1 MGRNGG
7 VSAFFF
13 FFLRLAEGFPA
24 GSGCLLPVGWLLSAA
39 FRRQFSKS
47 STRCRLQTTVKCF
60 FFFFFFIFFPSN
72 HTVSDSQL
80 PCACQRLQVLH
91 RPANE
96 LPMRRGFSPFGSSPF
111 PFRFP
116 GSFGHGF
123 PSLSIGALLPL
134 SPLCWD
140 IGGCFSGTLQGQ
152 ELQNIAGSFL
162 LRSLD
167 PFCI

>member
-13 FFLRLAEGFPA
+13 LRLVKVFQQGADACCQRA
-24 GSGCLLPVGWLLSAA
+24 GSSPPPFAGSSRSHPRAAGCKPQLNV
-39 FRRQFSKS
+39 
-47 STRCRLQTTVKCF
+47 F
-60 FFFFFFIFFPSN
+60 FFSSSLFFFPSN

-123 PSLSIGALLPL
+123 PSISIGALLPL

-140 IGGCFSGTLQGQ
+140 IGGRFSGTLQGQ
-152 ELQNIAGSFL
+152 EQLRNIAGSFL